1 MKRFLLLTIFLTL
14 ALALSSSSAM
24 AQAAAE
30 SVLLNS
36 TSAATTVKAGTS
48 LGSVLNHVT
57 KQLGGQVE
65 QVVTH
70 PATGAI
76 VPGKP
81 QTVPG
86 SPKNNAGAEETIPAS
101 GPMITSIR
109 GSENISEKLQEKSAC
124 PSATPPASTPDKAA
138 VQSVNTNCATTP
150 NDKPVP
156 QKYKSVL
163 TISFPN

>member
-14 ALALSSSSAM
+14 AFALASSSAM

-36 TSAATTVKAGTS
+36 SSATTTVKAGTS

-57 KQLGGQVE
+57 RQLGGQVE
-65 QVVTH
+65 QVTH

-81 QTVPG
+81 HTVPNSLKS
-86 SPKNNAGAEETIPAS
+86 SPALDGATPAS
-101 GPMITSIR
+101 GPMITSIH
-109 GSENISEKLQEKSAC
+109 GSESISAKSAC
-124 PSATPPASTPDKAA
+124 VLANPAAPSDEKAA
-138 VQSVNTNCATTP
+138 VQSANTNCAPTT
-150 NDKPVP
+150 NDKSA

-163 TISFPN
+163 TVSFPN

>member
-1 MKRFLLLTIFLTL
+1 MKRFLLSTIFLTPAL
-14 ALALSSSSAM
+14 ALASSSSAM

-36 TSAATTVKAGTS
+36 SSATTTLKAGTS
-48 LGSVLNHVT
+48 LASVLNHVT

-65 QVVTH
+65 QVTH
-70 PATGAI
+70 PATVAI

-81 QTVPG
+81 QTVPN
-86 SPKNNAGAEETIPAS
+86 SLKNTFGAEESATAS

-109 GSENISEKLQEKSAC
+109 GSEKLPEKLSEKPAC
-124 PSATPPASTPDKAA
+124 APANPPASTSDKAS
-138 VQSVNTNCATTP
+138 VQSTNTNCTP
-150 NDKPVP
+150 TPSDKPVP

-163 TISFPN
+163 TVAFPN

>member
-36 TSAATTVKAGTS
+36 SSAATTVKAGTS

-70 PATGAI
+70 PATGAT
-76 VPGKP
+76 VPAKP
-81 QTVPG
+81 QTVPS
-86 SPKNNAGAEETIPAS
+86 SPKNNAGAEETVPAS

-109 GSENISEKLQEKSAC
+109 GSENISEKLPEKPAC
-124 PSATPPASTPDKAA
+124 TPSTPPASTPDKAA
-138 VQSVNTNCATTP
+138 VQSANTNCATTP
-150 NDKPVP
+150 NDKSVSP
-156 QKYKSVL
+156 KYKSVL
-163 TISFPN
+163 TVTFRN